1 MPTNEN
7 TYNSRVTS
15 EALEAKFRQVFPS
28 QGGAELVD
36 DLYASGVI
44 QPIIDF
50 SRVAEGSVLP
60 QNLQTAW
67 DISTSFQTWNDGQSG
82 TLISNAGFWQIDVSV
97 WASANATANGQVST
111 LAISDGFTSKT
122 VWAMAYNHNV
132 TTADNTATA
141 TTEQT
146 FVVFLRSGDSLNYA
160 APLAIA
166 SQTSAWYRQ
175 IADVNGNLVNPLGFT
190 FS

>member
-44 QPIIDF
+44 QPVIDF
-50 SRVAEGSVLP
+50 SSVAEGSVLSP
-60 QNLQTAW
+60 ELQTAW
-67 DISTSFQTWNDGQSG
+67 DFSTGHNTVSLT
-82 TLISNAGFWQIDVSV
+82 TTTVISNPGFWKID
-97 WASANATANGQVST
+97 ANLNVNQGAGGSQAGNIKITDGITAKAVFAFNET
-111 LAISDGFTSKT
+111 NTSP
-122 VWAMAYNHNV
+122 A
-132 TTADNTATA
+132 
-141 TTEQT
+141 E
-146 FVVFLRSGDSLNYA
+146 FFLLDWEGIVYLRAGDSVQVFTNSNEC
-160 APLAIA
+160 IIEI
-166 SQTSAWYRQ
+166 SYRQ

>member
-44 QPIIDF
+44 QPVIDF
-50 SRVAEGSVLP
+50 SSVAEGSVLS

-67 DISTSFQTWNDGQSG
+67 DFATGYNTVENTTT
-82 TLISNAGFWQIDVSV
+82 TLINNPGFWLVDLNCVGNLNGTGGTFANVAITDGLSSKEIWRIDEFTLGLSNEI
-97 WASANATANGQVST
+97 SAV
-111 LAISDGFTSKT
+111 TSNK
-122 VWAMAYNHNV
+122 
-132 TTADNTATA
+132 
-141 TTEQT
+141 
-146 FVVFLRSGDSLNYA
+146 FVVYVRSGDSV
-160 APLAIA
+160 
-166 SQTSAWYRQ
+166 TCRSANTEIIVSIWYRQ
-175 IADVNGNLVNPLGFT
+175 IADANGNLVNPLGFT